1 MMHSRERVT
10 GGRPS
15 CPWSPNLP
23 WSPAANCG
31 AYPALSEI
39 QVSHIV
45 AKLGGTT
52 ELFGP
57 LYGDRRLFFVSQ
69 EGASCET
76 KALRAGCALRAREI
90 WLLKQLRSGVEVRLT
105 VLFLLYRQLFGGS
118 VNSPHTV
125 FSPSEY
131 PVRFLPL
138 WHRSPRLFR

>member
-57 LYGDRRLFFVSQ
+57 LYGDLFQRKGLYGDQTGRLRDLGEHP
-69 EGASCET
+69 EGT
-76 KALRAGCALRAREI
+76 GQQI
-90 WLLKQLRSGVEVRLT
+90 
-105 VLFLLYRQLFGGS
+105 
-118 VNSPHTV
+118 
-125 FSPSEY
+125 
-131 PVRFLPL
+131 
-138 WHRSPRLFR
+138 